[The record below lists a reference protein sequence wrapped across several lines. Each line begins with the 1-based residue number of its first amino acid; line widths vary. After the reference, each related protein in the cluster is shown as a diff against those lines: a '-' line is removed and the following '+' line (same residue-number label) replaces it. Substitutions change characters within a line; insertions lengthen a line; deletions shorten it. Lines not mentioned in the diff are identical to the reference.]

1 MAKKKITEDLRD
13 KSIDELKQYLAT
25 LRYDVKRITV
35 EKNAGRLK
43 NVSLLGQKK
52 KEIAK
57 VLTIIHLKE
66 LSILKN

>member
-1 MAKKKITEDLRD
+1 MVKKKITERLLRD
-13 KSIDELKQYLAT
+13 KSESELKQYLAT
-25 LRYDVKRITV
+25 LEIDVKRITV
-35 EKNAGRLK
+35 EKNARRLK

-66 LSILKN
+66 LSTL